1 MPEEKA
7 NSTNNSSKKP
17 VKKLT
22 VDEMVAAFEARGGKK
37 LEPEKQEEDRKTQKP
52 DTSEDTDNE

>member
-22 VDEMVAAFEARGGKK
+22 VDEMIAAFEARGGKNP
-37 LEPEKQEEDRKTQKP
+37 EPEKKEEDRKTQKP
-52 DTSEDTDNE
+52 

>member
-22 VDEMVAAFEARGGKK
+22 VDEMVAAFEARG
-37 LEPEKQEEDRKTQKP
+37 RKTVEPPEEAEMPKP
-52 DTSEDTDNE
+52 EASEDTDKE